1 MVSSQASRGKE
12 MRKVEMQ
19 SKEIV
24 DFLKKAKRTND
35 MVCILPGSSM
45 SKDIIKY
52 LEELERY
59 KTAEQQGLLVK
70 LPCKIGDAI
79 YRMTPETLVPITRD
93 IIMQITICDGF
104 ILLHGEVISEID
116 AAEIGETAFLS
127 MEEADRK
134 LKELTK

>member
-1 MVSSQASRGKE
+1 M
-12 MRKVEMQ
+12 
-19 SKEIV
+19 
-24 DFLKKAKRTND
+24 KKLT
-35 MVCILPGSSM
+35 
-45 SKDIIKY
+45 
-52 LEELERY
+52 LEEAINHAKKVATQMELDNCKECAENHKQLAAWLKELEAY
-59 KTAEQQGLLVK
+59 KNAEQQSLLVK

-134 LKELTK
+134 LKELTE

>member
-1 MVSSQASRGKE
+1 
-12 MRKVEMQ
+12 MQ

-24 DFLKKAKRTND
+24 DFLKKAKRTGD
-35 MVCILPGSSM
+35 MVESYLIRPY
-45 SKDIIKY
+45 KDIIKY
-52 LEELERY
+52 LEGLERY
-59 KTAEQQGLLVK
+59 KIAEQQGLLVK

-93 IIMQITICDGF
+93 IIMQITICDGL

>member
-1 MVSSQASRGKE
+1 
-12 MRKVEMQ
+12 MQ

-24 DFLKKAKRTND
+24 DFLRKAKRTGD
-35 MVCILPGSSM
+35 MVGILPDSTI

-59 KTAEQQGLLVK
+59 KIAEQQDLLVK

>member
-1 MVSSQASRGKE
+1 
-12 MRKVEMQ
+12 MQ

-24 DFLKKAKRTND
+24 DFLRKVKRTGD
-35 MVCILPGSSM
+35 MVGILPDSTI

-59 KTAEQQGLLVK
+59 KIAEQQGLLVK

-104 ILLHGEVISEID
+104 VLLHGEVISEID

-134 LKELTK
+134 LKELTE

>member
-1 MVSSQASRGKE
+1 
-12 MRKVEMQ
+12 MQ

-24 DFLKKAKRTND
+24 DFLKKAKRTGD
-35 MVCILPGSSM
+35 MVGILPDSTM

-59 KTAEQQGLLVK
+59 KAAEQQGLLVK

-134 LKELTK
+134 LEELTK

>member
-1 MVSSQASRGKE
+1 
-12 MRKVEMQ
+12 MQ

-24 DFLKKAKRTND
+24 DFLRKAKRTGD
-35 MVCILPGSSM
+35 MVGILPDSTI

-59 KTAEQQGLLVK
+59 KIAEQQGLLVK

-93 IIMQITICDGF
+93 IVMQVTICDGF

-127 MEEADRK
+127 IEEADRK
-134 LKELTK
+134 LKELAE

>member
-1 MVSSQASRGKE
+1 
-12 MRKVEMQ
+12 MQ

-24 DFLKKAKRTND
+24 DFLKKAKRTGD

-45 SKDIIKY
+45 SRDIIKY
-52 LEELERY
+52 LEELEKY
-59 KTAEQQGLLVK
+59 KTAEQQGLLMK

-79 YRMTPETLVPITRD
+79 YRMTPETSVPITRD

-127 MEEADRK
+127 TEEADRK

>member
-1 MVSSQASRGKE
+1 M
-12 MRKVEMQ
+12 
-19 SKEIV
+19 
-24 DFLKKAKRTND
+24 KKLT
-35 MVCILPGSSM
+35 
-45 SKDIIKY
+45 
-52 LEELERY
+52 LEEAINHAKKVATQMELDNCKECAENHKQLAAWLKELEAY
-59 KTAEQQGLLVK
+59 KNAEQQSLLVK

-127 MEEADRK
+127 IEEADRK
-134 LKELTK
+134 LKELAE

>member
-1 MVSSQASRGKE
+1 
-12 MRKVEMQ
+12 
-19 SKEIV
+19 
-24 DFLKKAKRTND
+24 

-52 LEELERY
+52 LKELERY
-59 KTAEQQGLLVK
+59 KTAEQQGLLAK

-134 LKELTK
+134 LKELTE

>member
-1 MVSSQASRGKE
+1 
-12 MRKVEMQ
+12 MQ

-24 DFLKKAKRTND
+24 DFLRKAKRTGD
-35 MVCILPGSSM
+35 MVGILPDSTI

-59 KTAEQQGLLVK
+59 KIAEQQGLLVK

-93 IIMQITICDGF
+93 IIMQITICDGL

-116 AAEIGETAFLS
+116 AAEIGETAFHS

>member
-1 MVSSQASRGKE
+1 
-12 MRKVEMQ
+12 MQ
-19 SKEIV
+19 SKEIA
-24 DFLKKAKRTND
+24 DFFKKANRTND

-45 SKDIIKY
+45 SRDIIKY
-52 LEELERY
+52 LEELEKY
-59 KTAEQQGLLVK
+59 KTAEQQGLLMK

-134 LKELTK
+134 LKELTE

>member
-1 MVSSQASRGKE
+1 
-12 MRKVEMQ
+12 MQ

-24 DFLKKAKRTND
+24 DFLKKAKRTGD
-35 MVCILPGSSM
+35 MVGILPDSTI

-52 LEELERY
+52 LEKLERY
-59 KTAEQQGLLVK
+59 KIAEQQGLLVK

-93 IIMQITICDGF
+93 IIMQITICDGL

>member
-1 MVSSQASRGKE
+1 
-12 MRKVEMQ
+12 MQ

-35 MVCILPGSSM
+35 MVCVLPGSSI

-59 KTAEQQGLLVK
+59 KAAEQKGLLVK

-127 MEEADRK
+127 TEEADRK

>member
-1 MVSSQASRGKE
+1 MERLTEKT
-12 MRKVEMQ
+12 
-19 SKEIV
+19 
-24 DFLKKAKRTND
+24 KAGIKLNKWCNMYEKCED
-35 MVCILPGSSM
+35 CSM
-45 SKDIIKY
+45 GPRFCEYLREGLEKFAFYKDA
-52 LEELERY
+52 EE
-59 KTAEQQGLLVK
+59 QGLLVK

-127 MEEADRK
+127 MEEAYRK
-134 LKELTK
+134 LEELTE

>member
-1 MVSSQASRGKE
+1 
-12 MRKVEMQ
+12 MQ

-24 DFLKKAKRTND
+24 DFLKKAKRTGD
-35 MVCILPGSSM
+35 MVGILPDSTI

-52 LEELERY
+52 LEKLERY
-59 KTAEQQGLLVK
+59 KIAEQQGLLVK

-127 MEEADRK
+127 TEEADRK